1 MGQYRIQRLNDQL
14 RDEIS
19 QLIMRGEVKDPRVN
33 TFLSVN
39 RVEVTNDLSYAKAY
53 VSTFLTDNQL
63 RVGVDGLNAAAGF
76 IQREIAKKLRIRQF
90 PKLQFV
96 VDSGMKKGFEMVQK
110 LNELTEELDRNTL
123 KDFEWVSLLLEK
135 TGLIEYYR
143 KVDEKENKAE
153 NSRCDNLDELIRA
166 FGESKIEYD
175 PNIDFPQTEDILN
188 QEEISGRENKAR

>member
-19 QLIMRGEVKDPRVN
+19 QLIMKGEVKDPRVN
-33 TFLSVN
+33 TFLSIN

-110 LNELTEELDRNTL
+110 LNELEKQSELN
-123 KDFEWVSLLLEK
+123 E
-135 TGLIEYYR
+135 
-143 KVDEKENKAE
+143 
-153 NSRCDNLDELIRA
+153 
-166 FGESKIEYD
+166 
-175 PNIDFPQTEDILN
+175 QN
-188 QEEISGRENKAR
+188 QEQQSDSAE